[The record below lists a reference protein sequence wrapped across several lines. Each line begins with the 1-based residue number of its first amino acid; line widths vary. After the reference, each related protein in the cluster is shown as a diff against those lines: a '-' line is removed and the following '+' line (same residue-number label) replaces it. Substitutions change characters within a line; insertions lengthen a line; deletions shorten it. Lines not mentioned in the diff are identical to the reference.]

1 VPVSAEEDMTNPTGF
16 GTPPAAYFPTP
27 PMYDYSQHYAGLG
40 ARFVAAILDL
50 LLLLLA
56 TALVALP
63 FGVLA
68 SAVVLTGNAPAWALG
83 LIFGPLTLIL
93 VVLWLFY
100 FTYFESATGQT
111 LGKRAMGIRVV
122 DPTTGRPPTLTM
134 ALVRS
139 VVRIVDWLPFLYL
152 VGFLV
157 ALVTSRRQR
166 LGDLLAGTVV
176 IKG

>member
-1 VPVSAEEDMTNPTGF
+1 MVRSPS
-16 GTPPAAYFPTP
+16 
-27 PMYDYSQHYAGLG
+27 S
-40 ARFVAAILDL
+40 
-50 LLLLLA
+50 
-56 TALVALP
+56 
-63 FGVLA
+63 
-68 SAVVLTGNAPAWALG
+68 SS
-83 LIFGPLTLIL
+83 
-93 VVLWLFY
+93 VLWLFY

-157 ALVTSRRQR
+157 ALVTSRKQR